1 MGVRRV
7 ECPCSPFVA
16 RLQTSVGWAHDFSV
30 GFIYGTWPTFVQWSR
45 TREPHSNQAGGTHTP
60 CTERRHHPGRR
71 KVYTQPHTHT
81 TLRNDAINSRKIGRC
96 TVLLFAYDAAGVHT
110 LPPPAPLLPPWR
122 QRRRCAHLAAH
133 ILGIC
138 GTSAYVCV
146 GLQGMRRGRC
156 RGWVWCGGCGLR
168 EGKGEAVRGMDQHE
182 FASGWAGLKNA
193 FTAPTRRR
201 RWLGKSRSTTH
212 RHRAPPKAAGPS
224 SMCGS
229 LTCSPHR

>member
-1 MGVRRV
+1 MANLCSV
-7 ECPCSPFVA
+7 ESGP
-16 RLQTSVGWAHDFSV
+16 
-30 GFIYGTWPTFVQWSR
+30 
-45 TREPHSNQAGGTHTP
+45 REPHSNQAGGTHTP

-138 GTSAYVCV
+138 GTSAYVCA
-146 GLQGMRRGRC
+146 GWQGMRRGRC
-156 RGWVWCGGCGLR
+156 RGFVGCGGCELR
-168 EGKGEAVRGMDQHE
+168 EGKGEAVRGMDQPE
-182 FASGWAGLKNA
+182 FASGWAG
-193 FTAPTRRR
+193 
-201 RWLGKSRSTTH
+201 
-212 RHRAPPKAAGPS
+212 
-224 SMCGS
+224 
-229 LTCSPHR
+229 

>member
-1 MGVRRV
+1 MVNLCSV
-7 ECPCSPFVA
+7 EQDSG
-16 RLQTSVGWAHDFSV
+16 TSLKS
-30 GFIYGTWPTFVQWSR
+30 SR
-45 TREPHSNQAGGTHTP
+45 GHTHTP

-138 GTSAYVCV
+138 GTSAYAC
-146 GLQGMRRGRC
+146 GGWQGMRRGRC
-156 RGWVWCGGCGLR
+156 RGFVGCGGCELR
-168 EGKGEAVRGMDQHE
+168 EGKGEAVRRMDH
-182 FASGWAGLKNA
+182 SPSLRVAGPAENA

-212 RHRAPPKAAGPS
+212 RHRAAPQVAGVGPTPPSGRR
-224 SMCGS
+224 
-229 LTCSPHR
+229 L